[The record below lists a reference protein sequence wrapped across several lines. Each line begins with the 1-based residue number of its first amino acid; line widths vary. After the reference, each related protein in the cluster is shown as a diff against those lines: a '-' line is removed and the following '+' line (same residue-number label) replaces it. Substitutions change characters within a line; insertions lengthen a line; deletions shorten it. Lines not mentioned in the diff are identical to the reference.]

1 MTSYSNYHKSFADE
15 LLKKH
20 NLPTG
25 NEEEDKN
32 LKNKRNNL
40 LNQRNTTNSN
50 INNNNNSK
58 NYKNKKHNNPFILNS
73 NNYNFSEF

>member
-1 MTSYSNYHKSFADE
+1 MTSYSIYHKSFADE

-32 LKNKRNNL
+32 LKNKKNL
-40 LNQRNTTNSN
+40 LNQRNITNSN
-50 INNNNNSK
+50 INNNNSK
-58 NYKNKKHNNPFILNS
+58 NYGKNKKHNNPFMLNS
-73 NNYNFSEF
+73 NNYNFSEL